1 MDKGKGED
9 HEPRAE
15 GKKPFAEDEERPET
29 SEGNKS
35 LDVQKD
41 PRQTMV
47 KVRPRSSPA
56 VVRSNVPVMIDLNM
70 LQSKLHMRRA
80 QAAKSL
86 NISETALKQACR
98 KLGIASWPR
107 RQLPNVVDDATRS
120 AKAKDSHVRSS
131 NVSLAD
137 SDFAGRQELKRERGW
152 ELAGGTS
159 SASSNPECSGG
170 IMSSAFLRLQRHG
183 EKEEETQSDTLESG
197 SSSRPHQRRLV
208 SDKRPG
214 HASSNMPAAASSRVS
229 FEEELTRVAAFPPL
243 RDLLE
248 TTGTHT
254 PTLTVS
260 PEKAGEMTSRP
271 AREAV
276 HAEGMCELDSHA
288 PLRRPSTV
296 HDEFTL
302 LQNIQVYLSYPPL
315 CDLLQTSPRTG

>member
-15 GKKPFAEDEERPET
+15 GKKPFAEDEERQEV
-29 SEGNKS
+29 SEDNTA
-35 LDVQKD
+35 LEVQKD

-107 RQLPNVVDDATRS
+107 RQLPNVVDDATRRE
-120 AKAKDSHVRSS
+120 KAKD
-131 NVSLAD
+131 NVCAQTD
-137 SDFAGRQELKRERGW
+137 CGFAGRQELKRERGW
-152 ELAGGTS
+152 ELAGGPS
-159 SASSNPECSGG
+159 SASSNPESSEG

-183 EKEEETQSDTLESG
+183 EKEEEMQSDTLESG
-197 SSSRPHQRRLV
+197 SSSRPHQRRLL
-208 SDKRPG
+208 SDTRPA

-243 RDLLE
+243 RDLL
-248 TTGTHT
+248 GTPGAHT
-254 PTLTVS
+254 PALTAS

-276 HAEGMCELDSHA
+276 QGEGMCELDSHA

-315 CDLLQTSPRTG
+315 CDLLQTSPSTG